1 MRLNDVKYRNFI
13 LTDSVEAVYRKIKI
27 TIIFNRHTGKFI
39 AVYCDT
45 CTFSVFNRIIE
56 KCKRRYKGGFEKML
70 DLKHVIIF
78 IAGFVLGELLVLL
91 IKHDW
96 RK

>member
-1 MRLNDVKYRNFI
+1 
-13 LTDSVEAVYRKIKI
+13 
-27 TIIFNRHTGKFI
+27 
-39 AVYCDT
+39 
-45 CTFSVFNRIIE
+45 
-56 KCKRRYKGGFEKML
+56 ML

-96 RK
+96 RKRK